1 MFAALVTT
9 KYPRYKGFDR
19 ACDLYTNARIGI
31 LGKVDDE
38 TDAAWLD
45 YIDLLDAD
53 PIVCNDKSLSIMN
66 RIIMLCEKN
75 RRDLEIILF
84 TKDMNESCEYVASFL
99 GFDVA
104 GTYYSSILSS
114 SEWHYMPEKHAKNIN
129 KHGLFDTLEQA
140 SEVAQHANLMTASE
154 IEPEQPFTPVKV
166 YILSK

>member
-1 MFAALVTT
+1 MFVALATT
-9 KYPRYKGFDR
+9 KYPGYKGFDR

-45 YIDLLDAD
+45 YIGLLDTE
-53 PIVCNDKSLSIMN
+53 PIVCNDRSLSIMN

-84 TKDMNESCEYVASFL
+84 TKDMTESCEYVANFI

-104 GTYYSSILSS
+104 GTYYSSILPS
-114 SEWHYMPEKHAKNIN
+114 SEWHHMPEEYAKNIN
-129 KHGLFDTLEQA
+129 KHGLFDTFDQA
-140 SEVAQHANLMTASE
+140 SDLAQYANLMTASE
-154 IEPEQPFTPVKV
+154 IEPEQPFAPVKV